1 MVNPDEKPLIP
12 SGIGSTPYKVVIT
25 WLNNF
30 DLTTESYAE
39 FKRQCDICFKAI
51 DIQSYSS
58 LLFYIKLQLKGP
70 EFEFM
75 EGTEI
80 NTWESL
86 KEYLDEHFE
95 IRYNERSLIF
105 ELTKI
110 TKNPN
115 ETLFTFYN
123 RLKTKCVNYIKFIKS
138 HYNDETVI
146 KYRSYHA
153 QKMILEIFIESIGMN
168 LRPFVSY
175 DNPKTIEEA
184 YEILRKV
191 EITTGLKSSHS
202 TEERLSK
209 VLLQLEN
216 FDITQDNNSIT
227 KTVSINKLTQDDHP
241 FRDDWN
247 ATCQFCGRK
256 GHTALKCFD
265 MKREMK
271 KSRRKGYHNNRK

>member
-1 MVNPDEKPLIP
+1 MVNPDEKSLIP

-25 WLNNF
+25 WINNF

-39 FKRQCDICFKAI
+39 FTRQCDICFQAI

-80 NTWESL
+80 NSWESL
-86 KEYLDEHFE
+86 KEYLDENFE

-105 ELTKI
+105 ELSNI

-123 RLKTKCVNYIKFIKS
+123 RLKTKCVNYIKFIKTN
-138 HYNDETVI
+138 HNDETII
-146 KYRSYHA
+146 KNRSDLA
-153 QKMILEIFIESIGMN
+153 RKMILETFIESIGMN

-191 EITTGLKSSHS
+191 EITSGLKSSHS

-209 VLLQLEN
+209 ILLKLEN
-216 FDITQDNNSIT
+216 FDITQDISSIT
-227 KTVSINKLTQDDHP
+227 KTVSRIELTQRDNP

-247 ATCQFCGRK
+247 AICQFCGRK
-256 GHTALKCFD
+256 GHKYCYEVF
-265 MKREMK
+265 
-271 KSRRKGYHNNRK
+271 